1 MVEWLFK
8 NPLSDGGQFTGISD
22 ILGKYGVVPS
32 DVMVETNSSEST
44 GRMANLIGL
53 KLKEFG
59 LQLRDQ
65 SAKGAK
71 VAALEKN
78 KTEMLGTIYRMLV
91 LNLGEPPTK
100 FTWTR
105 KDAKGNPVSDV
116 NDAVGFDLSH
126 SKTWTSMK
134 GLPKEGVILGFSNIT
149 ESKDMPI
156 QFVEYL
162 QFE

>member
-1 MVEWLFK
+1 
-8 NPLSDGGQFTGISD
+8 
-22 ILGKYGVVPS
+22 
-32 DVMVETNSSEST
+32 
-44 GRMANLIGL
+44 MANLIGL

-71 VAALEKN
+71 VAALEKD

-105 KDAKGNPVSDV
+105 KDAQGNPVETKEYTPKSFSM
-116 NDAVGFDLSH
+116 NISA
-126 SKTWTSMK
+126 KT
-134 GLPKEGVILGFSNIT
+134 
-149 ESKDMPI
+149 
-156 QFVEYL
+156 
-162 QFE
+162 